1 MLNQKPNSL
10 PDCPLVTAR
19 EREIL
24 ELVAQGLSTKEIA
37 SEVSI
42 APRTVDRHIEN
53 ARLKLGARN
62 RTHMVVCAIREGVI

>member
-1 MLNQKPNSL
+1 MM
-10 PDCPLVTAR
+10 PDREDVDDGPLLTAR

-24 ELVAQGLSTKEIA
+24 VLVARGLSTR
-37 SEVSI
+37 EVAQEVKI

-62 RTHMVVCAIREGVI
+62 RTHMVARAMAEGVM

>member
-1 MLNQKPNSL
+1 MLDREKS
-10 PDCPLVTAR
+10 DHSPLLTAR

-24 ELVAQGLSTKEIA
+24 VLVARGLSTR
-37 SEVSI
+37 EVAQEVNI

-62 RTHMVVCAIREGVI
+62 RTHMVVRAMAEGVL